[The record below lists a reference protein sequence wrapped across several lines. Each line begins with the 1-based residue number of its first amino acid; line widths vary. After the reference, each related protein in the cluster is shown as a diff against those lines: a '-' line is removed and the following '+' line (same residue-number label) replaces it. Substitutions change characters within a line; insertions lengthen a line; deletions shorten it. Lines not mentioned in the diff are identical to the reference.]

1 MGPIE
6 DQQLLL
12 DENGLSDDRTNATW
26 TQESDE
32 RSDDMN
38 EKDDE
43 IAHLT
48 ILARTANPQELCA
61 ASNSRLTGMRSSMRF
76 FHSPSM
82 PSVAQCTIASYVVA
96 VPSKKR
102 STSSMRGSCALEGC
116 GSINE
121 PAPRATGSA

>member
-6 DQQLLL
+6 DQELLL

-32 RSDDMN
+32 RRDDMN

-61 ASNSRLTGMRSSMRF
+61 ASNS
-76 FHSPSM
+76 P
-82 PSVAQCTIASYVVA
+82 
-96 VPSKKR
+96 
-102 STSSMRGSCALEGC
+102 
-116 GSINE
+116 
-121 PAPRATGSA
+121 